1 VGRGFRPAAG
11 LLPGEV
17 RQDGEPMIFRV
28 IVFAALIGLPGLGQ
42 QTPAFEAAT
51 VKPAAP
57 DGHTETRRYPGGRFT
72 ATSITLKA
80 LIQRAW
86 DVKDFQI
93 TGGPGWV
100 NAELFDV
107 TAKAPTS
114 GVINGPELDQMIQ
127 SMLRER
133 FHLEIHRETKDMPI
147 YSLLVAKSGPK
158 LTPTT
163 ATMQTWSR
171 GNGSLVGTKVPMD
184 MLAADLLESQLR
196 RVVVDHTEIPG
207 EFDIQLKWTPDNAE
221 EAGVSLFTAIQ
232 EQLGL
237 RLESTHGPV
246 EMLVIDR
253 AEQPSEN

>member
-1 VGRGFRPAAG
+1 
-11 LLPGEV
+11 
-17 RQDGEPMIFRV
+17 MIFRTIICAAA
-28 IVFAALIGLPGLGQ
+28 IVLPLIAQ
-42 QTPAFEAAT
+42 QTTAFEAAII
-51 VKPAAP
+51 KPAAP

-93 TGGPGWV
+93 TGGPGWI
-100 NAELFDV
+100 NGELFDV
-107 TAKAPTS
+107 IAKAPTS
-114 GVINGPELDQMIQ
+114 GTVSGPELSQMIQ

-133 FHLEIHRETKDMPI
+133 FRLELHRETRDMPI
-147 YSLLVAKSGPK
+147 YSLLIAKSGPK

-184 MLAADLLESQLR
+184 MLAGDLLESQLK
-196 RVVVDHTEIPG
+196 RVVINHTAIPG
-207 EFDIQLKWTPDNAE
+207 EFDINLKWTPDNAD

-232 EQLGL
+232 EQMGL
-237 RLESTHGPV
+237 RLESTHGRV

-253 AEQPSEN
+253 AERPSEN

>member
-1 VGRGFRPAAG
+1 
-11 LLPGEV
+11 
-17 RQDGEPMIFRV
+17 MIFRV
-28 IVFAALIGLPGLGQ
+28 ACLAAITIPAIAQ
-42 QTPAFEAAT
+42 QTAAFEAAT

-100 NAELFDV
+100 NGELFDII
-107 TAKAPTS
+107 AKASTGGTIS
-114 GVINGPELDQMIQ
+114 GPDLDQMIQ

-147 YSLLVAKSGPK
+147 YSLVVAKSGPK
-158 LTPTT
+158 LVRTT
-163 ATMQTWSR
+163 ATMQTWSK

-184 MLAADLLESQLR
+184 MLAGDLLESQLR
-196 RVVVDHTEIPG
+196 RVVVDRTAIPG
-207 EFDIQLKWTPDNAE
+207 EFDIKLKWTPDNAG

-232 EQLGL
+232 EQMGL
-237 RLESTHGPV
+237 RLESAHGPV

-253 AEQPSEN
+253 AEKPAGN

>member
-1 VGRGFRPAAG
+1 MVLRII
-11 LLPGEV
+11 LC
-17 RQDGEPMIFRV
+17 
-28 IVFAALIGLPGLGQ
+28 AALIAFTGLSQ
-42 QTPAFEAAT
+42 QNALFEA
-51 VKPAAP
+51 VSIKPAMP

-72 ATSITLKA
+72 ATGVTLKA

-100 NAELFDV
+100 NSERFDV
-107 TAKAPTS
+107 SAKAATS
-114 GVINGPELDQMIQ
+114 GTVSGPELAQMIQ

-133 FHLEIHRETKDMPI
+133 FRLEIHREIKDMPI

-163 ATMQTWSR
+163 AANQTWSR
-171 GNGSLVGTKVPMD
+171 GNGSLAGTKVPMG
-184 MLAADLLESQLR
+184 MFAGDLLESQLS
-196 RVVVDHTEIPG
+196 RVVVDHTGIAG
-207 EFDIQLKWTPDNAE
+207 DFDIKLKWTPDNAE

-232 EQLGL
+232 EQMGL
-237 RLESTHGPV
+237 RLEATHGPV

-253 AEQPSEN
+253 AEKPSEN

>member
-1 VGRGFRPAAG
+1 
-11 LLPGEV
+11 
-17 RQDGEPMIFRV
+17 MIFRT
-28 IVFAALIGLPGLGQ
+28 IVCAAAVVLPAIAQ
-42 QTPAFEAAT
+42 QTAAFEAAT

-57 DGHTETRRYPGGRFT
+57 DGHGETRRYPGGRFT

-93 TGGPGWV
+93 TGGPGWI
-100 NAELFDV
+100 NSELFDV
-107 TAKAPTS
+107 IAKAATTGTIS
-114 GVINGPELDQMIQ
+114 GPELNQMIQ
-127 SMLRER
+127 AMLRER
-133 FHLEIHRETKDMPI
+133 FRLEIHRETKDMPI

-184 MLAADLLESQLR
+184 MLAGDLLESQLR
-196 RVVVDHTEIPG
+196 RVVVDHTGIPG
-207 EFDIQLKWTPDNAE
+207 EFDIQLKWTPDNAD

-232 EQLGL
+232 EQMGL
-237 RLESTHGPV
+237 RLESAHGPV

-253 AEQPSEN
+253 AEKPSEN